1 MSELW
6 DPDALGA
13 FRRGE
18 SAMLTRVYRDHVD
31 EVARMVRDGF
41 SFTSGNE
48 ALRFA
53 GVRNTSDQQ
62 DLVQEAFVR
71 ALSTSA
77 RTNYD
82 GTTPFGA
89 YLRGITKNVVIDH
102 LRKSKRMAAEP
113 IDDAHLPAA
122 ANDNDTE
129 APPNDAALRDI
140 VLSFEHLLPVLEQR
154 FVAVRYAQGLTQIET
169 AKRLGVGRSHVRT
182 LEQRVRQRLLK
193 KLGQAGYIDASH
205 GRPLQALLAALSSAW
220 LWALQEWL

>member
-13 FRRGE
+13 FRRGDRE
-18 SAMLTRVYRDHVD
+18 MLTRVYRDHVD

-48 ALRFA
+48 PLRFC

-62 DLVQEAFVR
+62 DLVQEAFER
-71 ALSTSA
+71 AFSTSA
-77 RTNYD
+77 RSNYD
-82 GTTPFGA
+82 GTTPFRA
-89 YLRGITKNVVIDH
+89 YLRGITRNTVIDH
-102 LRKSKRMAAEP
+102 LRQSKRIAAEP
-113 IDDAHLPAA
+113 IDDAHLAAPAT
-122 ANDNDTE
+122 ANDNE
-129 APPNDAALRDI
+129 AARNDAALRDI

-193 KLGQAGYIDASH
+193 KLRQAGYVDANH

-220 LWALQEWL
+220 LWPLQEWL

>member
-6 DPDALGA
+6 APDVLAA
-13 FRRGE
+13 FRRGDG
-18 SAMLTRVYRDHVD
+18 AVLTRVYRTHVD

-48 ALRFA
+48 TLRFS
-53 GVRNTSDQQ
+53 GIRSTSDQQ

-71 ALSTSA
+71 AFSLSA
-77 RTNYD
+77 RANYD

-89 YLRGITKNVVIDH
+89 YLRGITRNLVIDH
-102 LRKSKRMAAEP
+102 LRANKRAALTAL
-113 IDDAHLPAA
+113 DDANEPAA
-122 ANDNDTE
+122 PENDNNEHAAADE
-129 APPNDAALRDI
+129 ALRQF

-154 FVAVRYAQGLTQIET
+154 FVAVRYGQGLTQVEA

-193 KLGQAGYIDASH
+193 KLSQGGYVDGHH

>member
-6 DPDALGA
+6 APDVLAA
-13 FRRGE
+13 FRRGDG
-18 SAMLTRVYRDHVD
+18 AVLTRVYREHVN

-41 SFTSGNE
+41 TFTSGNE
-48 ALRFA
+48 TLRCS
-53 GVRNTSDQQ
+53 GIRSTSDQQ

-71 ALSTSA
+71 AFSSSA

-82 GTTPFGA
+82 GSTPFVA
-89 YLRGITKNVVIDH
+89 YLRGITRNLVIDH
-102 LRKSKRMAAEP
+102 LRAHKRAATAL
-113 IDDAHLPAA
+113 DDAPEPAVPV
-122 ANDNDTE
+122 NDDDE
-129 APPNDAALRDI
+129 HARADDALRQF

-154 FVAVRYAQGLTQIET
+154 FVAVRYGQGLTQIET

-193 KLGQAGYIDASH
+193 KLRQGGYVDDHH